1 MTGTQFTLGG
11 MSVESA
17 RRVTKLMVTVIFGS
31 TFDLKEGGLST
42 SQLRA
47 GLVASIDVVLARC
60 GLTFSVGRLK
70 PERELETKAA
80 LIFAQSQP
88 ANPA

>member
-1 MTGTQFTLGG
+1 
-11 MSVESA
+11 MS
-17 RRVTKLMVTVIFGS
+17 G
-31 TFDLKEGGLST
+31 

-60 GLTFSVGRLK
+60 GLTFGVGRLK
-70 PERELETKAA
+70 PERGLQTKAA
-80 LIFAQSQP
+80 LIFAQSHP